1 MKIENKKGLIKSIA
15 IPLVLGGVSAFLTRG
30 SMEVFEK
37 LNQPPLSPP
46 GWVFPVAWTIL
57 YILMGIASY
66 LVMEAKADPD
76 KIAGAMTLYIWQLV
90 VNFLWPTFFFNFGWY
105 LFSFIWLVLL
115 WFLVLITTLRF
126 YNVSKAAGLLMV
138 PYLLWTTF
146 ACYLNL
152 GVWYL
157 NR

>member
-1 MKIENKKGLIKSIA
+1 MNIKNKKGLIKCIA
-15 IPLVLGGVSAFLTRG
+15 IPLIIGGISAFLTRG
-30 SMEVFEK
+30 SMEVFEQ

-46 GWVFPVAWTIL
+46 GWLFPIVWTIL
-57 YILMGIASY
+57 YLLMGIASY
-66 LVMEAKADPD
+66 LVIESEVDPD
-76 KIAGAMTLYIWQLV
+76 KIAGAMTVYIWQLV

-105 LFSFIWLVLL
+105 LFSFFWLVFL
-115 WFLVLITTLRF
+115 WVLVLITTLRF
-126 YNVSKAAGLLMV
+126 YGISKTAGFLML